1 MFKPTFDTPFVC
13 LDDVCN
19 GYVELNPVIWN
30 PSIRR
35 EENEKILSKVTKKYF
50 NVSLPRETLTKLSA
64 SKDSKEFVH
73 EFKKVI

>member
-30 PSIRR
+30 PSMRR

-50 NVSLPRETLTKLSA
+50 NVTLPKETLSKLSA
-64 SKDSKEFVH
+64 SKDSKEFVT